1 MAEPTGSGQS
11 GADPVNGQRVR
22 ELRQSLL
29 TLHKVLL
36 EGEQRAYERG
46 HGRIASSG
54 ELLQIV
60 MHDPR
65 FAWLHSLSELVVRID
80 EMLEAEDPISAADVK
95 ALLDETRDLVTP
107 SETGSG
113 RAKRYH
119 IALQRDPA
127 VVVAH
132 GALVKVLAAK

>member
-1 MAEPTGSGQS
+1 MTETSE
-11 GADPVNGQRVR
+11 QRVR
-22 ELRQSLL
+22 ELRTALL
-29 TLHKVLL
+29 QLHKVLL
-36 EGEQRAYERG
+36 EGEQRSYERG
-46 HGRIASSG
+46 HGRIASSA

-80 EMLEAEDPISAADVK
+80 EMLDADEPIEEEARK
-95 ALLDETRDLVTP
+95 ALFSEARSLVTP

-132 GALVKVLAAK
+132 GELVRVLAAK